1 MAVASET
8 ASPIL
13 NTANL
18 ISMCESRSNL
28 DKLYERKF
36 DKIPIF
42 DEEDDETVIPEKEN
56 GYKFTLDIHKFYQ
69 FVQFGGRAES
79 QVSLGSG
86 IDHSSNLGFIVQ
98 EKDNFDREFY
108 FFQSDECDPAL
119 YWEIKAVL
127 SKSNPEVAYR
137 PICHTP
143 VQQGEFFLSSPKDK
157 TGCKLCLR

>member
-28 DKLYERKF
+28 EKLYERKF

-86 IDHSSNLGFIVQ
+86 IDHSSNIGFIV
-98 EKDNFDREFY
+98 
-108 FFQSDECDPAL
+108 
-119 YWEIKAVL
+119 
-127 SKSNPEVAYR
+127 
-137 PICHTP
+137 
-143 VQQGEFFLSSPKDK
+143 
-157 TGCKLCLR
+157 